1 MSTNHFV
8 AFDLGAESGRAILAT
23 LNDEKLDLDV
33 KHRFGNP
40 TARLRGRLHWDFLA
54 QWEALKTGLRKSA
67 GSESSTKLKLSGIGV
82 DTWGVDFGLITGDG
96 DLLAM
101 PVHYRDGRTDGMMD
115 AAFARASRQTI
126 FEATGIQF
134 MQLNTLFQLL
144 AMQKQ
149 SPRLLDAAET
159 LLFMPDLFNY
169 CFTGERKSELSIAST
184 SQMLDPRQRA
194 WATGLLR
201 QLKLPTQILPTLVPS
216 GTIIGNLT
224 DEVAVGCGVD
234 PMPVI
239 APGCHD
245 TASAIAAVPV
255 VNESAQ
261 DWCYISSGT
270 WSLMGVELGEPLIN
284 EESLKLNYTNE
295 LGVAGRI
302 RFLKNIMGLWLVQ
315 ECRRQFAA
323 DGYDHSYSELAQM
336 AERATPFV
344 SLIDPDHGPF
354 LMPGDMPGK
363 IERFCVSTKQK
374 VPNTRGEVVRTCLE
388 SLALTYRRTLEGL
401 EKMLGRKIAVIHIV
415 GGGSQNELLNQMT
428 ADSCGRPVIAGP
440 IEATAAGNVMVQAM
454 AIGLVKSLAE
464 ARGIIRSS
472 LETKLFSP
480 RDVGKWNEAYERFRN
495 LPAVTPPSVTAP

>member
-1 MSTNHFV
+1 
-8 AFDLGAESGRAILAT
+8 
-23 LNDEKLDLDV
+23 
-33 KHRFGNP
+33 
-40 TARLRGRLHWDFLA
+40 
-54 QWEALKTGLRKSA
+54 
-67 GSESSTKLKLSGIGV
+67 
-82 DTWGVDFGLITGDG
+82 
-96 DLLAM
+96 
-101 PVHYRDGRTDGMMD
+101 VHYRDGRTDGMMD
-115 AAFARASRQTI
+115 AAFARVSRQTI

-184 SQMLDPRQRA
+184 SQMLDPRQRT

-344 SLIDPDHGPF
+344 SLIDPDHVPF